1 MELYNR
7 KTLVFDLTERYRWIV
22 NEVVFKLFSGRRI
35 KSHYFDIL
43 KEGGYYLNQE
53 GKKVVIEEINKMM
66 SKRVRYKGKVRAMK
80 TILQY
85 DCHEI
90 AKRILEEVP

>member
-22 NEVVFKLFSGRRI
+22 NEVVFKL
-35 KSHYFDIL
+35 DIL
-43 KEGGYYLNQE
+43 KEGGTYLNQE
-53 GKKVVIEEINKMM
+53 GKKVVIEEINQMM
-66 SKRVRYKGKVRAMK
+66 SRRVRYKGKVMAMK